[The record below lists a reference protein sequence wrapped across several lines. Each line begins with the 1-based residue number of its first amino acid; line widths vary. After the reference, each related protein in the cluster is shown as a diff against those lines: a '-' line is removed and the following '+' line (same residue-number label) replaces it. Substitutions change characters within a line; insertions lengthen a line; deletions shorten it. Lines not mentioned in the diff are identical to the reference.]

1 MPVTRPEDMG
11 QAFTEAFNS
20 GNVDAVLALYESNAV
35 LAAQPGQLASGI
47 DAIRE
52 ALKGFL
58 ALKGKLA
65 LESRYCIR
73 AGDTA
78 LTSSKW
84 SLRGTGPDGKPV
96 EMAGKSAEVVRRQ
109 ADGRWLYILDHP
121 FGAD

>member
-1 MPVTRPEDMG
+1 MPVMKPEDMA
-11 QAFTEAFNS
+11 QSFAQAFNS

-35 LAAQPGQLASGI
+35 LMAASGQPATGRE
-47 DAIRE
+47 AIRE
-52 ALKGFL
+52 ALQGFL

-84 SLRGTGPDGKPV
+84 SLLGTGPDGKPV

-109 ADGRWLYILDHP
+109 TDGRWLYTLDHP

>member
-1 MPVTRPEDMG
+1 MPVTRPEDMA
-11 QAFTEAFNS
+11 QSFAEAFNS

-35 LAAQPGQLASGI
+35 LAAPPGQLASGI

-52 ALKGFL
+52 ALRGFL

-65 LESRYCIR
+65 IESRYCIR
-73 AGDTA
+73 A

-84 SLRGTGPDGKPV
+84 SLRGTGPDGKPI
-96 EMAGKSAEVVRRQ
+96 EMGGKSAEVVRRQ

-121 FGAD
+121 FSAE

>member
-11 QAFTEAFNS
+11 QSFAEAFNS
-20 GNVDAVLALYESNAV
+20 GNVDAVLALYESKAV
-35 LAAQPGQLASGI
+35 LVGQSGPASGI

-52 ALKGFL
+52 ALKAFL

-96 EMAGKSAEVVRRQ
+96 EIGGKSAEVVRRQ
-109 ADGRWLYILDHP
+109 TDGRWLYTLDHP

>member
-1 MPVTRPEDMG
+1 MPVTRPEDMA
-11 QAFTEAFNS
+11 QSFAEAFNS
-20 GNVDAVLALYESNAV
+20 GKVDALLALYEPNAV
-35 LAAQPGQLASGI
+35 IVTPSGQPASGI
-47 DAIRE
+47 DGIRE

-96 EMAGKSAEVVRRQ
+96 EIGGKSAEVVRRQ
-109 ADGRWLYILDHP
+109 TDGRWLYTLDHP

>member
-1 MPVTRPEDMG
+1 MPVMKPEDMG
-11 QAFTEAFNS
+11 QSFAEAFNS
-20 GNVDAVLALYESNAV
+20 GNVDVVLALYESNAV
-35 LAAQPGQLASGI
+35 LVPQRGQLASGR

-65 LESRYCIR
+65 IESRYCIR
-73 AGDTA
+73 GGDTA

-84 SLRGTGPDGKPV
+84 SLRGTAPDGKPI
-96 EMAGKSAEVVRRQ
+96 EMGGKSAEVVRRQ